1 MKDYVL
7 TTHALERLAERT
19 SIKPED
25 FNSVM
30 ASAIEMPFVLSEGRR
45 AMMFWSDSDDRAYL
59 AYIQPKEDV
68 VITIYEAYN
77 FIDGQFVGKACV
89 YRNADGRYDLN
100 KAYRILRSDINYLLI
115 KTGRGA
121 RPEFEKQPGEG
132 VVSNTS
138 KKIDYEIIASFN
150 FYNAT
155 PKVRRIR
162 QIPVG
167 EDLALPYEGV
177 LQDVAISML
186 THNIS
191 TDGLVDVLV
200 YAREPRRSYKAAGPA
215 ISTLEIEQLAIK
227 AAINDLKDAMLDDA
241 AVSDVNSKYAFLQ
254 IVEPAKENK
263 PESMTDFIAVKKL
276 QSVKAND
283 LCF

>member
-1 MKDYVL
+1 MRNYVL
-7 TTHALERLAERT
+7 TPHSRKRLEERT

-121 RPEFEKQPGEG
+121 RPEFEKQPEE
-132 VVSNTS
+132 VSNRS
-138 KKIDYEIIASFN
+138 KKIDYEIMASFN
-150 FYNAT
+150 YYNDNQR
-155 PKVRRIR
+155 VRRIR

-167 EDLALPYEGV
+167 EDLTLPYEGL

-191 TDGLVDVLV
+191 TDGLVDALV
-200 YAREPRRSYKAAGPA
+200 YAREPKRAYRMAGPA
-215 ISTLEIEQLAIK
+215 ILALEIDQLTVKKAVDLIKESIHDDSKTVDTKSIATVIQYKQNIELLDDFLAI
-227 AAINDLKDAMLDDA
+227 
-241 AVSDVNSKYAFLQ
+241 
-254 IVEPAKENK
+254 
-263 PESMTDFIAVKKL
+263 KKL
-276 QSVKAND
+276 QSVKCREGVD
-283 LCF
+283 RPMQM